1 MLWLALS
8 VAEAFLLE
16 EAEALAREGDIG
28 LRLQAMQLAEAYVQR
43 QYANANPFAQMFG
56 QEGAAQLMKQQ
67 EERNAA
73 RQEE

>member
-43 QYANANPFAQMFG
+43 QYANA
-56 QEGAAQLMKQQ
+56 KSV
-67 EERNAA
+67 RRA
-73 RQEE
+73 RPTRQN